1 MKKDYK
7 VYAAERKQVYVEVD
21 SIIDILKQEKVNLLG
36 GSDRYIEKGIIY
48 EEDYRFNSPD
58 TVREATPYEIEI
70 NDAFYKVIEHLK
82 QFK

>member
-1 MKKDYK
+1 MKNNYK
-7 VYAAERKQVYVEVD
+7 VYVNERKQVYIELE
-21 SIIDILKQEKVNLLG
+21 SIIDILKQEKNRLLG
-36 GSDRYIEKGIIY
+36 GSDRQIKKGIIY

-58 TVREATPYEIEI
+58 TVREATPNEIEL